1 MKKIMALF
9 LTIILTFSFANTYTF
24 AEEFP
29 NTAKNGTEED
39 DVEDRDYSWLGL
51 FGLAGFFGLRRRN
64 GERVT
69 K

>member
-9 LTIILTFSFANTYTF
+9 LTIILTFSFASTYTF
-24 AEEFP
+24 ADEFP
-29 NTAKNGTEED
+29 NAAKNGFKED

-51 FGLAGFFGLRRRN
+51 FGLVGFFGLRRRN
-64 GERVT
+64 SERT